1 MNSVRHV
8 TQFLQ
13 VHSMPPFQRQNLRDY
28 LRRKSQ
34 RTTMENTTDNSAMVS
49 PPNPLAAAP
58 KTGSERPRFT
68 RADLIAQ
75 LTPWCPNAT
84 PDEIFSRVM
93 ALGGYQEIE
102 PGAEIYE
109 RVSFEEFLQ
118 LNSIQQVSAELMRY
132 TRAEL
137 IAPVQAQYR
146 NLTEEQA
153 FERVMALGN
162 YREVESSGLFERV
175 SFEEFPD
182 FNRLRRLE

>member
-1 MNSVRHV
+1 
-8 TQFLQ
+8 
-13 VHSMPPFQRQNLRDY
+13 
-28 LRRKSQ
+28 
-34 RTTMENTTDNSAMVS
+34 
-49 PPNPLAAAP
+49 
-58 KTGSERPRFT
+58 
-68 RADLIAQ
+68 
-75 LTPWCPNAT
+75 
-84 PDEIFSRVM
+84 
-93 ALGGYQEIE
+93 
-102 PGAEIYE
+102 
-109 RVSFEEFLQ
+109 
-118 LNSIQQVSAELMRY
+118 MRY